1 MTFATA
7 TALHA
12 AGLAAFAGSSETAL
26 VVDCSGVAA
35 ADSAGLAVLIDWL
48 AWGRN
53 HGRSVKL
60 EGVPEEVHALARISD
75 LDPLLE
81 GGG

>member
-1 MTFATA
+1 MTFANA

-12 AGLAAFAGSSETAL
+12 AGLAAFAASNEPAL
-26 VVDCSGVAA
+26 VVDCSAVEA

-48 AWGRN
+48 AWGRS
-53 HGRSVKL
+53 HGRRLRFEK
-60 EGVPEEVHALARISD
+60 VPEEVHALARISE

-81 GGG
+81 GVG